1 MTKYARMYRLGITP
15 GERYGTAAASTIAS
29 LLDREEQERSL
40 PLGRALDLGCGRGQ
54 YTPELS
60 RRGWQAVGIDNVPA
74 AIEEATRRHEGR
86 RLPSEGC
93 D

>member
-60 RRGWQAVGIDNVPA
+60 RMGWQAVGIDNVPA